1 VNHSRLFDLSLYV
14 LLDRDFTAGRPLVE
28 VAAAAVR
35 GGATLLQLRDKGND
49 TRRFYMDAQ
58 AVMAWAR
65 VAGIPVIINDRVDI
79 ALAVDADGVHI
90 GENDLPLF
98 VTRRLLGAGKIIGA
112 SAGSVME
119 AEEASAMGADYL
131 GVGPVYE
138 ARSTKPDAGPPAGL
152 DLVRAAAAHTS
163 APVCGIGGINAGNAA
178 AVIAAGGRGVAVVS
192 AVGMAT
198 DIAAAAHA
206 LIQAVRSGQ
215 EGRAD
220 ARS

>member
-1 VNHSRLFDLSLYV
+1 MFDLSLYV

-49 TRRFYMDAQ
+49 TRRFYVDAQ
-58 AVMAWAR
+58 AVMSWAR
-65 VAGIPVIINDRVDI
+65 AAGVPVIINDRVDI

-98 VTRRLLGAGKIIGA
+98 VTRRLLGPSKIIGA
-112 SAGSVME
+112 SAGSVMA

-138 ARSTKPDAGPPAGL
+138 ARNTKPDAGPPAGL
-152 DLVRAAAAHTS
+152 DLVRTIAARTAV
-163 APVCGIGGINAGNAA
+163 PVCGIGGINADNAA
-178 AVIAAGGRGVAVVS
+178 AVMAVGASGIAVIS
-192 AVGMAT
+192 AVGLAT
-198 DIAAAAHA
+198 DIAGAAHT
-206 LIQAVRSGQ
+206 LITAVRNGQ
-215 EGRAD
+215 EGTQL
-220 ARS
+220 